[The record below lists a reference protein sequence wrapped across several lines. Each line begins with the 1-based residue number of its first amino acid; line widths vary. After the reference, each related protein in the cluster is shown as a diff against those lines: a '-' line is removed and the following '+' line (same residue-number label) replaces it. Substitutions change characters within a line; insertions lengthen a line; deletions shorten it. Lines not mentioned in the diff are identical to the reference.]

1 MEDRSCPI
9 SGTSLTMRLWHTIGM
24 WQAKKF
30 NALYVWDK
38 EDYECVSEAMD
49 TMESHCEEDL

>member
-9 SGTSLTMRLWHTIGM
+9 SGTSLMMKLYKDFMRLSARQYFG
-24 WQAKKF
+24 
-30 NALYVWDK
+30 LYIWDK
-38 EDYECVSEAMD
+38 EDYECVSEEMD